1 MGRYSYW
8 IAELESVRT
17 ADDAARMLDAEDFGI
32 SIDHVENVW
41 AVCDK
46 GRPQF
51 WRDTRAEADEIATRP
66 GTIRWSVEHFD
77 HVWRVC
83 MGDQYIFT
91 TPDHTEAEGFV
102 FGMAAHMVFRNQS
115 DRSN

>member
-1 MGRYSYW
+1 MRQG
-8 IAELESVRT
+8 T
-17 ADDAARMLDAEDFGI
+17 P
-32 SIDHVENVW
+32 SI
-41 AVCDK
+41 
-46 GRPQF
+46 

-91 TPDHTEAEGFV
+91 TPDHLGGRFL